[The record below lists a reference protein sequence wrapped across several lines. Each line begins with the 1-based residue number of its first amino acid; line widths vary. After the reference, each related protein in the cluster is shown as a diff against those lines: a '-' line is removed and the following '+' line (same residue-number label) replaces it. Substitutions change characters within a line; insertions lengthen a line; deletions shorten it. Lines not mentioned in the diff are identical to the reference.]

1 MGNMTITERI
11 QNTKTGEEFVVG
23 VPVDTPFYIV
33 DKDCNIVDLDNN
45 KMLTLYAIVDDTL
58 VMNGL
63 FTQFTPKILTIEG
76 KLPPYLFDQEEDDD
90 EEKEEDDQD
99 AESQPATNNESTQV
113 NETENSDN
121 YVE

>member
-76 KLPPYLFDQEEDDD
+76 KLPPYLFDQDEDDD
-90 EEKEEDDQD
+90 EEDLEEEQEEEDDD
-99 AESQPATNNESTQV
+99 D
-113 NETENSDN
+113 DN
-121 YVE
+121 DNDY